1 MIMMISTK
9 GRYAL
14 RMMADLAE
22 QEPDKYT
29 PLKDIAVRQEISQKY
44 LESIMTMLS
53 KRGLVD
59 SLHGK
64 GGGYRLNKAPE
75 DYSVVEILRVTETS
89 MVPVTCLQEGAEPCS
104 RADFCKTLPMW
115 KKFNEIIDDY
125 FGNISLADIAQGK
138 LSEIL

>member
-1 MIMMISTK
+1 MMISTK

-22 QEPDKYT
+22 QESDKYT

-53 KRGLVD
+53 KCGLVD

-64 GGGYRLNKAPE
+64 GGGYRLNRAPE
-75 DYSVVEILRVTETS
+75 EYSVLEILRVTETS

-115 KKFNEIIDDY
+115 KKFNGIIDDY
-125 FGNISLADIAQGK
+125 FGNITLADIAQGR
-138 LSEIL
+138 LPEIL

>member
-1 MIMMISTK
+1 MMISTK

-53 KRGLVD
+53 KSGLVD

-89 MVPVTCLQEGAEPCS
+89 MVPVTCLQEGAEPCP

-138 LSEIL
+138 LPEKL

>member
-1 MIMMISTK
+1 MMISTK